1 MVAKI
6 AKMEPTELLLD
17 LREALEVIY
26 TFELPESQSDH
37 LYGLEKTHR
46 QLIESR
52 RISERKRSKF
62 IQNSIGPLSQSDEYL
77 NLRELR
83 DLAQEQL
90 AAFEKQNMKSLQN
103 FKKRCRVYEKAKVFI
118 YSFISSV
125 SEFTYFE
132 LKEANETKIY
142 FIYPDE
148 IGRLSLPL
156 ENGQASQISNESP
169 IGKSSLGKKSEE
181 AIKIIL
187 PGGEL
192 KESVIG
198 KIWMPKKNEISGI
211 LEVIRNKPAPVKIT
225 NELDKRENRNHRD
238 RHRTPH

>member
-6 AKMEPTELLLD
+6 AKIEPTELLLD
-17 LREALEVIY
+17 LREALQNIY
-26 TFELPESQSDH
+26 TFESPESQSDH
-37 LYGLEKTHR
+37 LHGLEKSHR

-52 RISERKRSKF
+52 RTSERKRSKF
-62 IQNSIGPLSQSDEYL
+62 IQNSIGPLSQNNEYL

-90 AAFEKQNMKSLQN
+90 VAFEKQNMKSLQN
-103 FKKRCRVYEKAKVFI
+103 FKKRCREYEEAKRFI

-125 SEFTYFE
+125 SEFAYFE
-132 LKEANETKIY
+132 LKEVNETKIY

-156 ENGQASQISNESP
+156 ENGQASQISNESS

-181 AIKIIL
+181 TIKIVL

-198 KIWMPKKNEISGI
+198 KIWMPKENEISGI
-211 LEVIRNKPAPVKIT
+211 LEEIRNKPAPVQIT
-225 NELDKRENRNHRD
+225 SELDKRENRNHRD
-238 RHRTPH
+238 RHRTPS